1 MKITIV
7 TKEIIKKLSVH
18 DGILGPITYNYED
31 KSCIFEVM
39 NPGWNRHQ
47 TFHIKGILYMEV
59 QQCEFA
65 GPGPNI
71 FCWYHDEKSTRTE
84 ELYRK
89 KITEHYNSFSL
100 LDERKTHHFEVVF
113 LFGSEDEIRFI
124 CEEIEFHEYPYYKDE
139 ED

>member
-1 MKITIV
+1 MMKNLLAQ
-7 TKEIIKKLSVH
+7 K
-18 DGILGPITYNYED
+18 N
-31 KSCIFEVM
+31 
-39 NPGWNRHQ
+39 
-47 TFHIKGILYMEV
+47 
-59 QQCEFA
+59 
-65 GPGPNI
+65 
-71 FCWYHDEKSTRTE
+71 
-84 ELYRK
+84 YRK